1 LANFELLNIFTPQNH
16 EILVKVSLS
25 VALGLIIG
33 LEREMTNKTA
43 GLRTHI
49 LICLGSTVF
58 TILSLH
64 SFDAGL
70 IHDGIRIQ
78 NDPARIAAQ
87 IVTGIGFIGGGA
99 VLHYGVNIYGLTT
112 AATIWITASLGMAVG
127 AGAYELA
134 TITTLMTFLVL
145 VVVRKIENTFL
156 SNHISK
162 GAIIR
167 AAVICSKENMSDI
180 QDWFYKE
187 FKNIEEVEADKI
199 MSKKNQVKLTYIINI
214 VDKNPVNTVHKKILE
229 LENIESLSLKQVIK

>member
-1 LANFELLNIFTPQNH
+1 LANFELLNIFTQQNH
-16 EILVKVSLS
+16 EILVKVTLS

-64 SFDAGL
+64 AFDVG
-70 IHDGIRIQ
+70 IVQDGVRIQ

-127 AGAYELA
+127 AGAYDLA
-134 TITTLMTFLVL
+134 IITTFMTFLVL
-145 VVVRKIENTFL
+145 VVVRKIESSFL

-167 AAVICSKENMSDI
+167 AAVICSKENMAEI

-187 FKNIEEVEADKI
+187 FKHIEEVEADKI

-214 VDKNPVNTVHKKILE
+214 VDKNPVNTVHKKLLE